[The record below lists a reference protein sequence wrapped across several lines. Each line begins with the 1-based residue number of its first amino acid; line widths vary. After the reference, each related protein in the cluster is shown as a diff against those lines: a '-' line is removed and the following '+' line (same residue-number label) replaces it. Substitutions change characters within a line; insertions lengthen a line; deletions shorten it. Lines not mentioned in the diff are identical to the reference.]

1 MDINV
6 LIFISI
12 ILVCGITAG
21 GYIYKVKKGGSK
33 TTLELIIEYS
43 RLITILATETV
54 EILSIKDISDDA
66 FKMKLADMVG
76 DRFYNEIQEDD
87 YFKDSLLGRI
97 TKEEIKCTILRLF
110 EMDLDD
116 FNISNIIKE
125 KKKQLMEKECTFD
138 DTDEEIKT
146 TDISKEL

>member
-97 TKEEIKCTILRLF
+97 TKEEIKCVLLRLF
-110 EMDLDD
+110 ELNLED
-116 FNISNIIKE
+116 FNIADIIKSKRE
-125 KKKQLMEKECTFD
+125 QLAEKEDTID
-138 DTDEEIKT
+138 DTDEEVKT
-146 TDISKEL
+146 TDISNKI